1 MLYTKKYE
9 LDLGLA
15 LGLFA
20 IFGIIRYRTDPL
32 KVREMTYL
40 FVVIGVSIIN
50 ALSNKKMSYL
60 EILLANSFISIS
72 IYYLDR
78 YWSQQRLTPQKK
90 TIPKD
95 YGIKDVIYNS
105 LENIKPEQFDLLK
118 NELENSLG
126 VEILKLDINEVDFEK
141 QTAKKKS
148 DTKNSMK
155 KISKRLLHAVIC
167 ITFSSSLIYGQNN
180 SDLEGWSAVEL
191 DLKAS
196 KKLSFSI
203 SEHLRYRNDISSMKN
218 YFTQVKVNY
227 SLFKKFSLG
236 GGVRYITKN
245 DDVGNIQGN
254 KLLLDINLMH
264 HLIKK

>member
-1 MLYTKKYE
+1 MELFGIPFFDDDFYKMLLRLTINMLFLTAIIRLSYYHFSKKTEFLFTFYLVGIVVFFLCFTLKKYE

-50 ALSNKKMSYL
+50 ALSNKKMSYM

-78 YWSQQRLTPQKK
+78 YWSQQRLTPKEK
-90 TIPKD
+90 TMPKD
-95 YGIKDVIYNS
+95 FGMKDIIYNS

-141 QTAKKKS
+141 QTAKIKIRYKK
-148 DTKNSMK
+148 
-155 KISKRLLHAVIC
+155 
-167 ITFSSSLIYGQNN
+167 
-180 SDLEGWSAVEL
+180 
-191 DLKAS
+191 
-196 KKLSFSI
+196 
-203 SEHLRYRNDISSMKN
+203 
-218 YFTQVKVNY
+218 
-227 SLFKKFSLG
+227 
-236 GGVRYITKN
+236 
-245 DDVGNIQGN
+245 
-254 KLLLDINLMH
+254 
-264 HLIKK
+264 